1 MASANPRTAAIRRV
15 ATGTGATLVLTA
27 AAVGVAA
34 PAQAADVHYTVQ
46 RGDTVGAIAARTGAS
61 VASIAAA
68 NALANP
74 SYIRVGQVLTIPSRA
89 TVPAAAPVAA
99 AVPVATRYTVAAGDT
114 VSRIAATH
122 GTTVAAL
129 AAANGLANPSLIH
142 IGQVLTVPGAA
153 AAPAPAAAAP
163 AAVPNATYTVASGD
177 TLGRIA
183 TKFGTTV
190 AALASANGLTNPS
203 FIRIGQV
210 LSVPGAA
217 AAPVAASP
225 AAVPTTIT
233 TRTSYTV
240 TSGDTLIGIAAKY
253 GTTAAAIQSANGL
266 KSTLIRIG
274 QVLSVPVTATATPLV
289 GASFAGRTYPASVVA
304 AANANRATLLAIGV
318 PTKDQIRA
326 LVVTTAKSM
335 GVDPALALAVSYQE
349 SGFDQSQVSPANAIG
364 AMQVIP
370 SSGQWAGDL
379 VGRQLNLLDAR
390 DNVTAGVVI
399 LKALLRTAPDLP
411 TAIAGYYQ
419 GATSVQQNGMFSDTK
434 QYVANVRALMTR
446 FA

>member
-1 MASANPRTAAIRRV
+1 MASPRTAAIRRV

-27 AAVGVAA
+27 AAVGVAT
-34 PAQAADVHYTVQ
+34 PAHADAHYTVQ
-46 RGDTVGAIAARTGAS
+46 RGDTVGGIASRTGAT
-61 VASIAAA
+61 VAGIAAA
-68 NALANP
+68 NALENP

-89 TVPAAAPVAA
+89 AAPATVPAVVPAAS
-99 AVPVATRYTVAAGDT
+99 YTVVQGDT
-114 VSRIAATH
+114 VGRIATKY

-129 AAANGLANPSLIH
+129 AA
-142 IGQVLTVPGAA
+142 
-153 AAPAPAAAAP
+153 
-163 AAVPNATYTVASGD
+163 
-177 TLGRIA
+177 
-183 TKFGTTV
+183 
-190 AALASANGLTNPS
+190 ANGLTNPS

-210 LSVPGAA
+210 LKLPGSTAAPAPVAAPAAPVAATYQVVTGDTLGRIASKYGTTVAALVTANRLTNPSLIRIGQVLTVPGAA
-217 AAPVAASP
+217 AAPAAASP

-233 TRTSYTV
+233 TTTSYTV
-240 TSGDTLIGIAAKY
+240 ARGDTLIGIAAKY
-253 GTTAAAIQSANGL
+253 GATVAAIQSANGM
-266 KSTLIRIG
+266 KGSTLIRIG

-289 GASFAGRTYPASVVA
+289 GASFAGRTYPAAVVA

-318 PTKDQIRA
+318 PTKDQVRA
-326 LVVTTAKSM
+326 LIVTTAKAM
-335 GVDPALALAVSYQE
+335 GVDPALALAVGYQE

-399 LKALLRTAPDLP
+399 LKALQRNAPDLP

-419 GATSVQQNGMFSDTK
+419 GATSVQQNGMFADTK
-434 QYVANVRALMTR
+434 QYVANVRALMSR

>member
-1 MASANPRTAAIRRV
+1 MASPRTAAIRRV

-27 AAVGVAA
+27 AAVGVAT
-34 PAQAADVHYTVQ
+34 PAHADAHYTVQ
-46 RGDTVGAIAARTGAS
+46 RGDTVGSIASRTRAS

-74 SYIRVGQVLTIPSRA
+74 SYIRIGQVLTIPGR
-89 TVPAAAPVAA
+89 AAAPAS
-99 AVPVATRYTVAAGDT
+99 VPASVPASYTVVQGDT
-114 VSRIAATH
+114 VGRIATKY

-129 AAANGLANPSLIH
+129 AA
-142 IGQVLTVPGAA
+142 
-153 AAPAPAAAAP
+153 
-163 AAVPNATYTVASGD
+163 
-177 TLGRIA
+177 
-183 TKFGTTV
+183 
-190 AALASANGLTNPS
+190 ANGLTNPS

-210 LSVPGAA
+210 LRVPGAA
-217 AAPVAASP
+217 SAPAPAAAAPASAPLAATYTVASGDTLGHIATKYGTTVAALVTANRLTNPSLIRIGQVLTVPGAAPAPAAASP
-225 AAVPTTIT
+225 TAVPATVTTT
-233 TRTSYTV
+233 TSYTV
-240 TSGDTLIGIAAKY
+240 ARNDTLIGIAAKY
-253 GTTAAAIQSANGL
+253 GTTVAAIQSANGM
-266 KSTLIRIG
+266 KGSTLIRIG

-289 GASFAGRTYPASVVA
+289 GASFAGRTYPAAVVA

-326 LVVTTAKSM
+326 LIVTTAKAM
-335 GVDPALALAVSYQE
+335 GVNPALALAVGYQE

-390 DNVTAGVVI
+390 DNVTAGIAI
-399 LKALLRTAPDLP
+399 LKALQRNAPDLS

-419 GATSVQQNGMFSDTK
+419 GATSVQQNGMFADTK
-434 QYVANVRALMTR
+434 QYVANVRALMSR